1 VPDRRK
7 GKRSS
12 PNGRQLDPSLVYVV
26 GRVDQAVRREMRK
39 RLAAWDLSV
48 PEYTTLSVLRRRPG
62 LSNAQL
68 ARRTMVTPQSMIQIL
83 ARLEERE
90 LVRREVD
97 PAHKRILRG
106 EVTREGEELLAQAD
120 PAVNAIQD
128 EMLRDVPDEQR
139 AAVLD
144 GMVKAM
150 RRLSA
155 GLNGGP

>member
-1 VPDRRK
+1 MAA
-7 GKRSS
+7 RSR
-12 PNGRQLDPSLVYVV
+12 NGRGIEPSLVYVV

-39 RLAAWDLSV
+39 RLAKWDLSV

-83 ARLEERE
+83 ARLEERK
-90 LVRREVD
+90 LVQRDVD

-106 EVTREGEELLAQAD
+106 ALTAAGEELLARAD
-120 PAVNAIQD
+120 PAVESIQ
-128 EMLRDVPDEQR
+128 EQMLLDVAEDQR
-139 AAVLD
+139 EAVLD
-144 GMVKAM
+144 GMLKAM

-155 GLNGGP
+155 GLNAGA